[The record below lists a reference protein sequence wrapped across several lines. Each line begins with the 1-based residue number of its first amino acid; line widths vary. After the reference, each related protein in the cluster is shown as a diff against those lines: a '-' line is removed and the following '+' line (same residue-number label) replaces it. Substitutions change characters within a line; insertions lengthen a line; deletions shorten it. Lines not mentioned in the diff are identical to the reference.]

1 MSKRKGIILA
11 GGLGSRLHPLTDVS
25 SKQLLPVYDKPM
37 IYYPLSILMQLG
49 MKDILIISS
58 PEDLPRF
65 KSLLGSGAK
74 WGINLSF
81 KTQKKPNG
89 IAEALILGKNFLKEN
104 PSCLILGDNLFF
116 GEKLISKL
124 KIADRDTLNASV
136 LTYPVNDPRRYGI
149 LEKKNNKPYKI
160 IEKPSKPKSNN
171 AITGIYFYPKNVSLE
186 AKKLKPSKRR
196 ELEISDLNQTY
207 LLNEKLSVTEL
218 DKKSTWLDCGTFES
232 LLNASN
238 FVSKIQNKQNKKVAC
253 LEEIAY
259 KKKWV
264 SKKLIHSRIKYYGK
278 SEYSNYLKEILN
290 DWN

>member
-81 KTQKKPNG
+81 KMQKKPNG

-259 KKKWV
+259 KNNWI
-264 SKKLIHSRIKYYGK
+264 SKKHIKAIIKISTSSYG
-278 SEYSNYLKEILN
+278 NYLNKIIN
-290 DWN
+290 

>member
-65 KSLLGSGAK
+65 KSLLGSGTK

-81 KTQKKPNG
+81 KMQKKPNG

-124 KIADRDTLNASV
+124 KMANRDTLNASV

-160 IEKPSKPKSNN
+160 IEKPSKPKSNK

-207 LLNEKLSVTEL
+207 LLKEKLSVTEL

-259 KKKWV
+259 KNNWI
-264 SKKLIHSRIKYYGK
+264 SKKHIKAIIKVSTSSYG
-278 SEYSNYLKEILN
+278 NYLNKIIN
-290 DWN
+290 

>member
-11 GGLGSRLHPLTDVS
+11 GGFGSRLHPLTDIS
-25 SKQLLPVYDKPM
+25 SKQLLPIYDKPM

-49 MKDILIISS
+49 MRDILIISS

-81 KTQKKPNG
+81 KIQKKPNG

-124 KIADRDTLNASV
+124 KIADQDTLNASV
-136 LTYPVNDPRRYGI
+136 LTYPVNDPGRYGI

-218 DKKSTWLDCGTFES
+218 DKRSTWLDCGTFES

-238 FVSKIQNKQNKKVAC
+238 FVSKIQNKQKKKVAC

-259 KKKWV
+259 KNNWI
-264 SKKLIHSRIKYYGK
+264 SKKHIKAIIKISTSSYG
-278 SEYSNYLKEILN
+278 NYLNKIIN
-290 DWN
+290 

>member
-186 AKKLKPSKRR
+186 AKKLKLSKRR

-259 KKKWV
+259 KNNWI
-264 SKKLIHSRIKYYGK
+264 SKKHIKAIIKISTSSYG
-278 SEYSNYLKEILN
+278 NYLNKIIN
-290 DWN
+290 

>member
-11 GGLGSRLHPLTDVS
+11 GGFGSRLHPLTDIS
-25 SKQLLPVYDKPM
+25 SKQLLPIYDKPM

-49 MKDILIISS
+49 MRDILIISS

-81 KTQKKPNG
+81 KIQKKPNG

-124 KIADRDTLNASV
+124 KIADQDTLNASV
-136 LTYPVNDPRRYGI
+136 LTYPVNDPGRYGI

-218 DKKSTWLDCGTFES
+218 DKRSTWLDCGTFES

-238 FVSKIQNKQNKKVAC
+238 FVSKIQNKQKKKVAC

-259 KKKWV
+259 KNNWI
-264 SKKLIHSRIKYYGK
+264 SKKHIKKIIKVSTSSYG
-278 SEYSNYLKEILN
+278 NYLNKIII
-290 DWN
+290 

>member
-11 GGLGSRLHPLTDVS
+11 GGFGSRLHPLTDIS
-25 SKQLLPVYDKPM
+25 SKQLLPIYDKPM

-49 MKDILIISS
+49 MRDILIISS

-81 KTQKKPNG
+81 KIQKKPNG

-124 KIADRDTLNASV
+124 KIADQDTLNASV
-136 LTYPVNDPRRYGI
+136 LTYPVNDPGRYGI

-218 DKKSTWLDCGTFES
+218 DKRSTWLDCGTFES

-238 FVSKIQNKQNKKVAC
+238 FVSKIQNKQKKKVAC

-259 KKKWV
+259 KNNWI
-264 SKKLIHSRIKYYGK
+264 SKKHIKKIIKVSTSSYG
-278 SEYSNYLKEILN
+278 NYLNKIIN
-290 DWN
+290 

>member
-81 KTQKKPNG
+81 KMQKKPNG

-116 GEKLISKL
+116 GEKLIPKL

-136 LTYPVNDPRRYGI
+136 LTYPVNDPGRYGI

-160 IEKPSKPKSNN
+160 IEKPSKPKSNK

-259 KKKWV
+259 KNNWI
-264 SKKLIHSRIKYYGK
+264 SKKHIKAIIKNSTSSYG
-278 SEYSNYLKEILN
+278 NYLNKIIN
-290 DWN
+290 

>member
-11 GGLGSRLHPLTDVS
+11 GGFGSRLHPLTDIS
-25 SKQLLPVYDKPM
+25 SKQLLPIYDKPM

-49 MKDILIISS
+49 MRDILIISS

-81 KTQKKPNG
+81 KIQKKPNG

-124 KIADRDTLNASV
+124 KIADQDTLNASV
-136 LTYPVNDPRRYGI
+136 LTYPVNDPGRYGI

-259 KKKWV
+259 KNNWI
-264 SKKLIHSRIKYYGK
+264 SKKHIKAIIKISTSSYG
-278 SEYSNYLKEILN
+278 NYLNKIIN
-290 DWN
+290 

>member
-11 GGLGSRLHPLTDVS
+11 GGFGSRLHPLTDIS

-49 MKDILIISS
+49 MRDVLIISS

-81 KTQKKPNG
+81 KIQKKPNG

-124 KIADRDTLNASV
+124 KIADQDTLNASV
-136 LTYPVNDPRRYGI
+136 LTYPVNDPGRYGI

-238 FVSKIQNKQNKKVAC
+238 FVSKIQNKQKKKVAC

-259 KKKWV
+259 KNNWI
-264 SKKLIHSRIKYYGK
+264 SKKHIKKIIKVSTSSYG
-278 SEYSNYLKEILN
+278 NYLNKIII
-290 DWN
+290 

>member
-65 KSLLGSGAK
+65 KSLLGSGTK

-81 KTQKKPNG
+81 KMQKKPNG

-124 KIADRDTLNASV
+124 KIANRDILNASV
-136 LTYPVNDPRRYGI
+136 LTYPVNDPGRYGI

-160 IEKPSKPKSNN
+160 IEKPSKPKSNK

-207 LLNEKLSVTEL
+207 LLKEKLSVTEL

-259 KKKWV
+259 KNNWI
-264 SKKLIHSRIKYYGK
+264 SKKHIKAIIKVSTSSYG
-278 SEYSNYLKEILN
+278 NYLNKIIN
-290 DWN
+290 